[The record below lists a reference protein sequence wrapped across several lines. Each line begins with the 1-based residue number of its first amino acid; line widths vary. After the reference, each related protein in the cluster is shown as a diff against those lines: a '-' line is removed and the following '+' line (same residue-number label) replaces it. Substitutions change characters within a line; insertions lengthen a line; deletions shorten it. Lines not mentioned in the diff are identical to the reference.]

1 MRHLILLLFLSSW
14 FTIIAQGQS
23 PEIPAE
29 FFREMLDLEPE
40 DEDQKG
46 IPVGETFSDSTFI
59 TIHGEEFSFI
69 NTGYQLTVVDFWFKG
84 CRGCAQEKYFVR
96 EIIDKY
102 KTDPR
107 VRFVAITPS
116 SEKGIQKVIK
126 KYGEYY
132 DDIISV
138 GGFKNCEKIFRF
150 KSFPCHVF
158 VDQNGKVISKYTI
171 PIFHPIVMDE
181 YEKRILSFLTD

>member
-1 MRHLILLLFLSSW
+1 
-14 FTIIAQGQS
+14 
-23 PEIPAE
+23 
-29 FFREMLDLEPE
+29 
-40 DEDQKG
+40 
-46 IPVGETFSDSTFI
+46 
-59 TIHGEEFSFI
+59 
-69 NTGYQLTVVDFWFKG
+69 
-84 CRGCAQEKYFVR
+84 
-96 EIIDKY
+96 
-102 KTDPR
+102 
-107 VRFVAITPS
+107 
-116 SEKGIQKVIK
+116 
-126 KYGEYY
+126 Y